1 VCNPITNRWVKRTG
15 KIGKNIPAT
24 ATAAVAQVVA
34 QAQAQAQVQAQ
45 IQALAVAPAVAPVA
59 PKPKPKA
66 QPKKKTLSKPKP
78 KQTTT
83 GKPKQSKPAP
93 KKPKQAPKPKSPTLC
108 KQMEE
113 KCAMDTGM
121 LGEEW
126 CSIKPAN
133 RLVSFDNFKFCTTL
147 DEFYLTIESALNNG
161 VSGRT
166 PEGFHY
172 SNSQPT
178 IPREPF
184 RREMIPEKMVEA
196 VYKKMKELKR
206 YPKTPATQYF
216 MKHYKEFYRTIGDP
230 YKRHEDEVKNKFT
243 VRKRIAEFLGDHSK
257 PYYLTGFHNVQ
268 NNKTMWRWN
277 KPIHYLNTFF

>member
-1 VCNPITNRWVKRTG
+1 MPCSATNPKSTDPDYVCNPITNRWVKRTG

-24 ATAAVAQVVA
+24 AAAVAQA
-34 QAQAQAQVQAQ
+34 
-45 IQALAVAPAVAPVA
+45 QALAVAPVVAP
-59 PKPKPKA
+59 PSPKPKA
-66 QPKKKTLSKPKP
+66 KPKKNKPSAKP
-78 KQTTT
+78 KQAT
-83 GKPKQSKPAP
+83 KAKPAP
-93 KKPKQAPKPKSPTLC
+93 KKPKQAPKPKSPKQC

-113 KCAMDTGM
+113 KCAMNTDM

-147 DEFYLTIESALNNG
+147 DEFYTTIESALNNG
-161 VSGRT
+161 ISGRT
-166 PEGFHY
+166 PEGFHF
-172 SNSQPT
+172 SHSQPT

-216 MKHYKEFYRTIGDP
+216 MKHYKEFYRSIGEP
-230 YKRHEDEVKNKFT
+230 YKKHEDELKNKFT
-243 VRKRIAEFLGDHSK
+243 VRRRIAEFLGDHSK
-257 PYYLTGFHNVQ
+257 PNYLTGYHNVQ